1 MYLIITDPTLPLL
14 CLSFVAVFLLSQ
26 LTNLLGS
33 VMNKYI
39 TDTKTRPRDKVAP
52 VKITRRVGL
61 NRITQKQKSRV
72 RAKPCQ
78 LF

>member
-52 VKITRRVGL
+52 VKITRRGAEPD
-61 NRITQKQKSRV
+61 NSEAEKQGEG
-72 RAKPCQ
+72 
-78 LF
+78 